1 MMESVLDRSLYWVP
15 AKVVNQVYSI
25 VIFHMDM
32 FMTST
37 SGTLG
42 ALLLKPI
49 VRLQG
54 VRIVNKGQQ
63 F

>member
-1 MMESVLDRSLYWVP
+1 MESVLDRSLYWVP

-32 FMTST
+32 FMTPT
-37 SGTLG
+37 SGALV

-49 VRLQG
+49 IRLQE

>member
-32 FMTST
+32 FMTPT
-37 SGTLG
+37 SGTLVT
-42 ALLLKPI
+42 LLLKPI
-49 VRLQG
+49 IRLQE
-54 VRIVNKGQQ
+54 VRMVSKGQQ

>member
-32 FMTST
+32 FMAPT

-49 VRLQG
+49 IRLQE

>member
-32 FMTST
+32 FMTPT
-37 SGTLG
+37 SGTLN
-42 ALLLKPI
+42 ALLLKPVI
-49 VRLQG
+49 RLQE
-54 VRIVNKGQQ
+54 VRIVNKSQQ

>member
-25 VIFHMDM
+25 VIFHLDM
-32 FMTST
+32 FMTPT

-49 VRLQG
+49 IRLQE

>member
-32 FMTST
+32 FMTPT
-37 SGTLG
+37 SGTLD
-42 ALLLKPI
+42 ALLLKPVI
-49 VRLQG
+49 RLQE